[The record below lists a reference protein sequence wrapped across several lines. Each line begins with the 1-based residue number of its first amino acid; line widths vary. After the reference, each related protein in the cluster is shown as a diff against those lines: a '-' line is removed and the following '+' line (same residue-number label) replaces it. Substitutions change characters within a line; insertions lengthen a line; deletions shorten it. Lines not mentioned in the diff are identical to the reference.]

1 MCSSTLEWECKYV
14 IHGWFRAMIRTYI
27 KVIHNIFFVTPKEDI
42 IERKKKKKRN
52 NEPMGHKL
60 VFNSWMEDMNLIQ
73 NI

>member
-1 MCSSTLEWECKYV
+1 
-14 IHGWFRAMIRTYI
+14 MIRTYI